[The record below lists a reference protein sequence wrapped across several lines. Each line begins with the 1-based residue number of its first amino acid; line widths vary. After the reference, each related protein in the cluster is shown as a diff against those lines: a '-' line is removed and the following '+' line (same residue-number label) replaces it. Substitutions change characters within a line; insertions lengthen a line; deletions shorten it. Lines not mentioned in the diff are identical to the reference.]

1 VSSLPASYA
10 APTLQLRAPSDRSLL
25 ALLTAVCF
33 ASAIIGRLCFLHR
46 PFDSDAAIFIYMGRM
61 VSTGGRMCFD
71 LVDNKFPTVGLMTS
85 IFYRAFGTCW
95 PMYVLTQFAMSMAAT
110 WLLGRTAMRIA
121 GRRAA
126 LPTMLFALV
135 FLNFTTAVFG
145 GFQLETIQVFFTVL
159 AAAAGMEMLLGDSLA
174 DAFTAGLCAGSG
186 AMFKP
191 TAAGILLPLAIAL
204 VIRKRRVTSNLFAMS
219 IGLVIPVSVAL
230 LYLCQT
236 DLLREM
242 PALYRQITTYA
253 HETVIDAIQMI
264 KPVIVL
270 SLLGFPILVRGF
282 VFRRQRTHFV
292 LWPKTSV
299 TLFLL
304 MWLGIETTGVILQRR
319 MYAYHFLPMIPPAAL
334 LFGIL
339 PRFNRPASLAAALLP
354 IIALSLMQASVVIRA
369 AWTGPD
375 RLAVSDYLSAHA
387 KPGDAVWKDD
397 WPRLVLETGLR
408 PASRLPFTF
417 LFANYD
423 NAGLDYS
430 AMIIADLQRTKPAYV
445 ILPTPLDPWL
455 RWQTNIVELN
465 SRPVRRANYITG
477 WRRIEQY
484 TQEHYVKESTVG
496 TDAVY
501 RRLP

>member
-1 VSSLPASYA
+1 MTSLPASFA
-10 APTLQLRAPSDRSLL
+10 APTLSLRAPSDRSLL
-25 ALLTAVCF
+25 ALLTA
-33 ASAIIGRLCFLHR
+33 ICFLSAVVGRFCFLNR
-46 PFDSDAAIFIYMGRM
+46 PFDSDAAMFIYMGRM

-85 IFYRAFGTCW
+85 IFYRGFGTCW
-95 PMYVLTQFAMSMAAT
+95 PMYVATQFALSMASIWT
-110 WLLGRTAMRIA
+110 LGRTAQRLA
-121 GRRAA
+121 GRRAG

-135 FLNFTTAVFG
+135 FLNFTTVVFG

-174 DAFTAGLCAGSG
+174 DAFTAGLCAGCG

-191 TAAGILLPLAIAL
+191 TAIGILLPLGIAL
-204 VIRKRRVTSNLFAMS
+204 LMRRRRTKSNLIWMS
-219 IGLVIPVSVAL
+219 LGLAIPLSVVL
-230 LYLCQT
+230 LYLGQT

-253 HETVIDAIQMI
+253 HETVIDAIQLM
-264 KPVIVL
+264 KPVTAL
-270 SLLGFPILVRGF
+270 LLLGFPILVRGF

-304 MWLGIETTGVILQRR
+304 MWLAIETTGVIMQRR
-319 MYAYHFLPMIPPAAL
+319 MYGYHFLPMIPPAAL

-354 IIALSLMQASVVIRA
+354 IVLLSCMQASVVIRA
-369 AWTGPD
+369 TWPGQN
-375 RLAVSDYLSAHA
+375 RLAISDYLISHA
-387 KPGDAVWKDD
+387 KPGDAVWIDD
-397 WPRLVLETGLR
+397 WPRLILETGLR
-408 PASRLPFTF
+408 PAARLPFTF
-417 LFANYD
+417 LFTNYD

-430 AMIIADLQRTKPAYV
+430 AMIVADLDRTRPAYI
-445 ILPTPLDPWL
+445 ILPAHLDEWT
-455 RWQTNIVELN
+455 QTQIKYIVELN

-477 WRRIEQY
+477 WHRIEQY
-484 TQEHYVKESTVG
+484 TLEHYVKESIVG
-496 TDAVY
+496 SNVVY
-501 RRLP
+501 RRK